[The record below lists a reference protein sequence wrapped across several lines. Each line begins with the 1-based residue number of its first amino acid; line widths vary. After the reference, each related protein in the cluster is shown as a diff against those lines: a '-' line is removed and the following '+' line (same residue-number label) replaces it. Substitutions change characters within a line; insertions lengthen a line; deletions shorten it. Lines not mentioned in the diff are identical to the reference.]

1 MQNPQQN
8 ININI
13 SYNLGA
19 DKPPKVLPAKKINKN
34 TKTHV
39 NPNPNNCDIE
49 IKLNRKNC
57 ENNLRKSNQYKSVHE
72 NKKSKKSKNHPLRNT
87 MTPDVFIDRRIKT
100 QGPSTDYE
108 LLSAFK
114 KDKTFQKH
122 LKSTQVPAGKS
133 SHSNK
138 KHHTQ
143 PKMHKIKT
151 GHVTSCTVPN
161 WKKIPISVE

>member
-34 TKTHV
+34 TKTQV

-57 ENNLRKSNQYKSVHE
+57 ENNLRKSN
-72 NKKSKKSKNHPLRNT
+72 
-87 MTPDVFIDRRIKT
+87 
-100 QGPSTDYE
+100 
-108 LLSAFK
+108 
-114 KDKTFQKH
+114 
-122 LKSTQVPAGKS
+122 
-133 SHSNK
+133 
-138 KHHTQ
+138 
-143 PKMHKIKT
+143 
-151 GHVTSCTVPN
+151 
-161 WKKIPISVE
+161 